1 MSVLYP
7 RKQAKLAGKAGDG
20 RLAYPH
26 GKGQRPHMAGDG
38 RLAYSHGKGQH
49 LHMEMLPCPLFY
61 FFMLPLLFAPLH
73 APYNFWV
80 FPLTFALL

>member
-7 RKQAKLAGKAGDG
+7 RKQAKLAEKADKG
-20 RLAYPH
+20 RAGIPH
-26 GKGQRPHMAGDG
+26 GKGQRPHM
-38 RLAYSHGKGQH
+38 
-49 LHMEMLPCPLFY
+49 EMPPCPLFY

-73 APYNFWV
+73 APYNVWV